1 MTDNF
6 PNGNGFGRDEDK
18 FTDKSEDNASEE
30 KQESGCNPY
39 GQNSGANQSYYGQGY
54 PPGGYYVRKPSL
66 IKRMTV
72 FFTDRDIL
80 PLSMASIAASVAIV
94 LFRIFGSM
102 FSSFIQL
109 QPVVRALYEENYTF
123 SMVAGMLYSLIGVG
137 GTFFI
142 AYLILKRFVDFT
154 IPAGAP
160 RKNSGVGYLVL
171 AGLGICYVGN
181 VAVSY
186 MMSALSSVGIS
197 SYSYEAAL
205 TEAQPLPEN
214 AFGAICTVM
223 YMAVFPAFF
232 EEIAFRGVVMQP
244 LRKYGDWFAIIVS
257 AVMFGLVHGNIM
269 QIPFAIV
276 AGIALGYSSVVTG
289 SLRTGMLIHF
299 LNNFLSVIYSWA
311 RTGLSDRANMIF
323 SPVFTYGIIVIG
335 LVALAGYAY
344 KNPDMLRLYPKKN
357 QALSDKKFVAVYFLM
372 PSMVIALVLLMNYI
386 LSDIVVR

>member
-6 PNGNGFGRDEDK
+6 PNGNDLGRDEDN
-18 FTDKSEDNASEE
+18 FTDEREDKTSEE
-30 KQESGCNPY
+30 KQENGYYPY
-39 GQNSGANQSYYGQGY
+39 GLGGADNQPYYGQGY
-54 PPGGYYVRKPSL
+54 PYGGYCIKKPSL
-66 IKRMTV
+66 IKRVTQ

-80 PLSMASIAASVAIV
+80 PLSMASIATAVAII

-109 QPVVRALYEENYTF
+109 QPAVRALYEENYTF
-123 SMVAGMLYSLIGVG
+123 SMVAGMIYSLIGVG
-137 GTFFI
+137 GTFFV
-142 AYLILKRFVDFT
+142 AYLLLKRFVDFT

-160 RKNSGVGYLVL
+160 RKNSGAGYLVL

-197 SYSYEAAL
+197 SHSYEAAIL
-205 TEAQPLPEN
+205 ESEPLPEN
-214 AFGAICTVM
+214 VFGAICTVM

-257 AVMFGLVHGNIM
+257 AVVFGLVHGNIM

-276 AGIALGYSSVVTG
+276 AGIALGYAAVVTG
-289 SLRTGMLIHF
+289 SLWTGMLIHF
-299 LNNFLSVIYSWA
+299 LNNFLSVLYSWA
-311 RTGLSDRANMIF
+311 KTGLSGKANMIF
-323 SPVFTYGIIVIG
+323 SPVFTCGIIVIG
-335 LVALAGYAY
+335 LVALAGFAY
-344 KNPDMLRLYPKKN
+344 KNPDMLKLYPKKN
-357 QALSDKKFVAVYFLM
+357 KALSDKKLVAVYFLM
-372 PSMVIALVLLMNYI
+372 PSMVIALMLLLNYI